1 MNADERGENKSMYYL
16 GLDLGQVRD
25 HSAIA
30 IVERNDHAMFGGR
43 AENAPYFV
51 RYAGRV
57 PLGTPYPR
65 VVEWVRR
72 VAEQPEMYGQCRLA
86 ADATGVGAPVIEML
100 RAARLG
106 CDLSPVTITG
116 GEQAHQ
122 TGAMWHV
129 PKKDLLSGV
138 QVLLEQ
144 GQLRMARGMPETGAL
159 VKELLDVQ
167 IRLNGRGG
175 VRMGAEGAGKHD
187 DLVIALGLAV
197 WLARPRGRIGY
208 GTVRFPGM

>member
-1 MNADERGENKSMYYL
+1 MYHL

-25 HSAIA
+25 HTAIA
-30 IVERNDHAMFGGR
+30 IVERNDYPVWRGR
-43 AENAPYFV
+43 TEDVPYFV
-51 RYAGRV
+51 RYVGRV

-72 VAEQPEMYGQCRLA
+72 VAAQPEIRGQCRLA
-86 ADATGVGAPVIEML
+86 VDATGVGTPVVEM
-100 RAARLG
+100 RRGARLG
-106 CDLSPVTITG
+106 CDLSPVTITS

-144 GQLRMARGMPETGAL
+144 GQLRVARGMPEAGAL

-167 IRLNGRGG
+167 VTLNGRGG

-208 GTVRFPGM
+208 GTVRFAGM